1 MDEMDMDDQMMDGE
15 EMDEM
20 DMEEGYDMNED
31 GGMLE
36 MEDGQYDMDDMGDQ
50 QDYGDEDDE
59 FMRIANDPQ
68 FAHMPPI
75 DRMHK
80 IRRNILQTINDI
92 RRNMDV
98 ATPEFNV
105 DIMAVKAAN
114 DYASYLLNGNE
125 DEDKLDEIC
134 KSYNVEGKMIPLVGF
149 AILEED
155 EDHQGTI

>member
-1 MDEMDMDDQMMDGE
+1 MLEMNDAYDMDMDDRGGE
-15 EMDEM
+15 
-20 DMEEGYDMNED
+20 N
-31 GGMLE
+31 
-36 MEDGQYDMDDMGDQ
+36 
-50 QDYGDEDDE
+50 YGEEDDE